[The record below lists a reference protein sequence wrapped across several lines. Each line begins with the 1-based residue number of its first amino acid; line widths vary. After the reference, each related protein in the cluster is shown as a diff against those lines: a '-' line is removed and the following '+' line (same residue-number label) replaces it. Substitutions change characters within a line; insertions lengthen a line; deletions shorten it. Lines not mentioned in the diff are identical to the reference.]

1 MALQFKI
8 GDSVRQVV
16 PAISGKVVSVAIVD
30 GDVQFCVEYE
40 ADGESHQRSF
50 TVEQIEAE

>member
-16 PAISGKVVSVAIVD
+16 PAIEGKVVSVAIVD

-40 ADGESHQRSF
+40 ADGESHQRYFSG
-50 TVEQIEAE
+50 EQIEAE